1 MPYRDYNLRCYR
13 KQRERLSRLAREE
26 KKHKKMLDGALFLRQ
41 RQFCDEYILCGN
53 VPEAA
58 AKVGYKKGS
67 TVPYKILKSENG
79 ERYIKERRAQL
90 DKTVEVNF
98 GWKVKKLSTIV
109 EASVGDT
116 PETVDK
122 RHAGNAISAI
132 SELNKMQGHHAPTA
146 QVVVNLEQDE
156 YIKKINDVTMRILEE
171 KRNAIEYAK
180 KDGRIYEENQLQPV
194 HGQRD
199 GEQE

>member
-1 MPYRDYNLRCYR
+1 MPYRDYNLRMAR
-13 KQRERLSRLAREE
+13 RQRERLHRLDREE

-41 RQFCDEYILCGN
+41 RQFCDAYIICGN
-53 VPEAA
+53 VPQAA
-58 AKVGYKKGS
+58 AEVGYKKGS

-79 ERYIKERRAQL
+79 DRYIKERRAQL
-90 DKTVEVNF
+90 DKTVEVTF

-116 PETVDK
+116 PESVDK
-122 RHAGNAISAI
+122 RYAGNATSAI

-156 YIKKINDVTMRILEE
+156 YIKKINEVTTRILQE
-171 KRNAIEYAK
+171 KRNAIEHATQ
-180 KDGRIYEENQLQPV
+180 DGRVHEENQLQFV
-194 HGQRD
+194 HGQRN